1 MKKVEIREKSIITT
15 KLKRWEDKQEI
26 LKNKKYNTNLKFR
39 KSDEYIYIEHNL
51 RYNERKFRRK
61 QQLK

>member
-39 KSDEYIYIEHNL
+39 KSDEYIYILNIT
-51 RYNERKFRRK
+51 
-61 QQLK
+61 